1 MGCEERR
8 KAQFPIKPRQWCSLG
23 VTLPRPM
30 RATVLLALAASAC
43 GGSVGRIG
51 SVRPAKDD
59 GERAEPR
66 VKLSCGVKPRI
77 KLRKSLEVLPPPP
90 LPVSARPATSAISS
104 LSRAAASLTATA
116 LTAAALT
123 AAALTATALTA
134 LRRSARRSRSAPS
147 TRCARRRRTWRRRG
161 TTRGSAASSRSET
174 SPRSSGARPG
184 SSRASPT
191 PPHASRCALGS

>member
-1 MGCEERR
+1 
-8 KAQFPIKPRQWCSLG
+8 
-23 VTLPRPM
+23 M

-43 GGSVGRIG
+43 GGPVGRIG

-90 LPVSARPATSAISS
+90 LSHRLSSTRSATSAISS

-174 SPRSSGARPG
+174 SPRSSL
-184 SSRASPT
+184 S
-191 PPHASRCALGS
+191 